1 MKAQRATVELGMLGG
16 WYVVAGIVAL
26 AQAAGHGRPELGL
39 LSAVLGVLVI
49 ASSIWVIAMAVLG
62 LRGIEGLPATAQRVS
77 WLSVA
82 ARVSLSSVLP
92 VATVIFVSTASAG
105 AGWILG
111 LAYVVLGGA
120 ICTAA
125 VLATH
130 VEHLCGARVW
140 RSNHR
145 FYFAR

>member
-16 WYVVAGIVAL
+16 WYIAAGLAAL
-26 AQAAGHGRPELGL
+26 AQAADHGRPEFGPLT
-39 LSAVLGVLVI
+39 AVLGALVI
-49 ASSIWVIAMAVLG
+49 AGSLGVIAVAVHR
-62 LRGIEGLPATAQRVS
+62 LREIEGLPETAQRVS

-82 ARVSLSSVLP
+82 ARVSLTSMLP
-92 VATVIFVSTASAG
+92 VATAIMVSTASAD

-111 LAYVVLGGA
+111 CACAVLGA
-120 ICTAA
+120 ALCIAA

-130 VEHLCGARVW
+130 VEYLCGARVW
-140 RSNHR
+140 RSSHR